1 MHIFSFSSNLPALFL
16 ASVSEDPIISEVLLR
31 TEWKQLFLHFF
42 CTVMSSHPVH
52 FITDGTC
59 LALLVFEFA
68 ASLKL
73 AHYLCS

>member
-16 ASVSEDPIISEVLLR
+16 ASVNEDPIISEVLLR
-31 TEWKQLFLHFF
+31 LEWKWLFLHFF
-42 CTVMSSHPVH
+42 CTLMYSHPVH
-52 FITDGTC
+52 FITDSIC

-73 AHYLCS
+73 AHYL